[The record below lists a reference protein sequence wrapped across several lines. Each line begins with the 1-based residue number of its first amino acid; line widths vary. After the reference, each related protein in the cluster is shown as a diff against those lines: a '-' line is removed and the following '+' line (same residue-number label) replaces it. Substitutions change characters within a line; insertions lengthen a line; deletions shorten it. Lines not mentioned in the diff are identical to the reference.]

1 MSCLCALFC
10 CCCCID
16 PVDGIDFS
24 SAASS
29 DEYERPVD
37 DDEGF
42 KDAALGFADN
52 GERAPISTPANGISK
67 VNPSSSSNTF
77 ITVRFD
83 DGFIDDLVVFVVV
96 VFVGILRPS
105 SPPSDDCESVRSFF
119 DRISIFTK

>member
-24 SAASS
+24 SAANS

-42 KDAALGFADN
+42 KDAELGFADN
-52 GERAPISTPANGISK
+52 GERAPISTPANGISN

-83 DGFIDDLVVFVVV
+83 DGFIDDLVVLVVV

-105 SPPSDDCESVRSFF
+105 SPPSDDCESVSSFF
-119 DRISIFTK
+119 DRISIFT